1 MDLKAWTAMVLTLIA
16 WNKTDNK
23 DETGNLWAGIQ
34 YWIEQVKLDVGNIKK
49 AHTNIKSIMS
59 TVSNSPLDGK
69 TPYAVVKAKNRISD
83 LFYFNALLLWKSLGD
98 LASTLLKPHAKT
110 GKGSFDNMHDYANSV
125 RKTQFDKLGKLY
137 SKKVWDGTDNGLPA
151 VIDEEE

>member
-1 MDLKAWTAMVLTLIA
+1 MDLKAWKAMVLTLIA

-23 DETGNLWAGIQ
+23 DETGNLWAGISF
-34 YWIEQVKLDVGNIKK
+34 WIEQVKIDVKNIKK
-49 AHTNIKSIMS
+49 AYTNIKSILS

-69 TPYAVVKAKNRISD
+69 TPYAVVKAKNRIAD
-83 LFYFNALLLWKSLGD
+83 LFYLNALLLWQSLGD

-110 GKGSFDNMHDYANSV
+110 GKGSFTDGEDYANSV
-125 RKTQFDKLGKLY
+125 RKTQFDKLGKMY

-151 VIDEEE
+151 AIDEEE